1 MLNPNE
7 ELPNPHYTGEV
18 YITVCVSYESYEY
31 DCKASLEA
39 DTLYL
44 VQKAIASVPNSSA
57 VLEDSD
63 LIDVSEPEGFMEE
76 ADRKY
81 EALNDK

>member
-7 ELPNPHYTGEV
+7 EMHIPHYSGDV
-18 YITVCVSYESYEY
+18 YITVCVSYDAHEY

-39 DTLYL
+39 DTLHL
-44 VQKAIASVPNSSA
+44 VQKAIASVPNASA

-63 LIDVSEPEGFMEE
+63 LTDVYEPEGFMEE